1 MISYLSQILSTKCI
15 GVVDEL
21 SAKLNI
27 GKLKIKKGIKGNLK
41 FNMFNLDE
49 NPQKN

>member
-21 SAKLNI
+21 SAKHNI
-27 GKLKIKKGIKGNLK
+27 GKLNIKKGMMCSLK
-41 FNMFNLDE
+41 LNVFI
-49 NPQKN
+49 